1 MALDYFSLKCFLT
14 VAETQNITK
23 SADIVGRTQS
33 AVSLQITR
41 LETLL
46 GKPLFDRDK
55 DMALTEDGQ
64 LFLLYAKKISALQQE
79 ALRPGQEHQSLNP

>member
-33 AVSLQITR
+33 AISQQITR

-46 GKPLFDRDK
+46 GKLLFDREK
-55 DMALTEDGQ
+55 DMTLTEDGQ
-64 LFLLYAKKISALQQE
+64 LFCFMQKKSVLYNKKLY
-79 ALRPGQEHQSLNP
+79 NM